1 MLTARSL
8 LIKVMR
14 KLFRFKILF
23 LTILVS
29 SSFAYRQSSA
39 QIEKDLVATLNEVQQ
54 YSAYGSN
61 YDEDKLS
68 KANDVFEEKLLKY
81 TKIPATLQYKFR
93 QLDGLMMNATSDD
106 GKFLIYTWG
115 TEGGGTM
122 HDFSRIYQYQG
133 TNGKVYSKKAENDAD
148 ENGSPGS
155 FVTDIFSVDSK
166 DGKVYIIS
174 ATFIGSTN
182 DNYGSADLYKIEGD
196 TLRDK
201 IKLFKTKSGL
211 TDSIS
216 FEYSFFSVVDRK
228 ERPIH
233 LILFDKAT
241 NTLKI
246 PIVINDKE
254 FPNGRVTN
262 RFISYKFDG
271 NNFVKMS

>member
-1 MLTARSL
+1 MKR
-8 LIKVMR
+8 
-14 KLFRFKILF
+14 LFRFKILL
-23 LTILVS
+23 LTILLS
-29 SSFAYRQSSA
+29 SVFAFGQSNA
-39 QIEKDLVATLNEVQQ
+39 QIEKDLVASLKELQQ

-68 KANDVFEEKLLKY
+68 KANDVFEAKLLKY
-81 TKIPATLQYKFR
+81 TKTPATLQYKFR
-93 QLDGLMMNATSDD
+93 ELDGLMMNATSAD
-106 GKFLIYTWG
+106 GKFRIYTWD

-122 HDFSRIYQYQG
+122 HDYSRIYQYQG
-133 TNGKVYSKKAENDAD
+133 ADGKIYSKKGENDSGED
-148 ENGSPGS
+148 GSPGS

-166 DGKVYIIS
+166 DGKIYIVS
-174 ATFIGSTN
+174 TTFIGSTN
-182 DNYGSADLYKIEGD
+182 DNYGAADLFKIDGD
-196 TLRDK
+196 ALKDK
-201 IKLFKTKSGL
+201 VKLFKTKSGL

-216 FEYSFFSVVDRK
+216 FEYNFFSVVDRK

-254 FPNGRVTN
+254 FPNGRVTS

-271 NNFVKMS
+271 DYFVKVG